1 MGACRQSGLYVQAVV
16 SQFRDVASRGVQ
28 SLHRRTHRSYKA
40 GHQQPA
46 RDELLRTKRSI
57 FGYASL
63 ACSLAFWVLL
73 ALHLIPGFPRRI
85 DLPFGGWVA
94 IWVVAIVL
102 ALV

>member
-1 MGACRQSGLYVQAVV
+1 M
-16 SQFRDVASRGVQ
+16 
-28 SLHRRTHRSYKA
+28 
-40 GHQQPA
+40 
-46 RDELLRTKRSI
+46 RTKRSI

-63 ACSLAFWVLL
+63 TCSLAFWVLL

-102 ALV
+102 ALVASVRSSRRWAWAALLPVMNFVMILISIGISEPRGH